1 MNVTI
6 EDITSAPRYFE
17 ATRDCDTSVNTVQA
31 SIAISPKEKML
42 YSELNCVAVRSI
54 DIYTSVRF
62 LLTPFRAR
70 DTEAHD
76 SREEHAAVIE
86 NIIP

>member
-1 MNVTI
+1 MCIRDRNVTI
-6 EDITSAPRYFE
+6 EDITSAPRYFA

-31 SIAISPKEKML
+31 SIEIKPNEKML

-62 LLTPFRAR
+62 LLTPFGIR
-70 DTEAHD
+70 DTEANG
-76 SREEHAAVIE
+76 SRGIT
-86 NIIP
+86 PL